1 MAVATFPSPEP
12 APGSPVA
19 GPDPAS
25 CPRVSAVTDWL
36 VQQGLLRT
44 PFHVIVEGFCRRL
57 YDLGVPLW
65 RGYATAQTLHPTI
78 AALGASWRPATGG
91 QFEAY
96 IYRATPSDDYL
107 QSPFRSML
115 DGRLNT
121 LRLRLGTGETG
132 GFPLLERFRGEG
144 ATDYVA
150 HVIGFG
156 VDGVTDGVTGVL
168 TSWTAAT
175 PEGFSDGHLA
185 IIEHLMP
192 RFALALEAR
201 LGHDIAVNLLDT
213 YVGPEAGRRVIG
225 GEIRRGSLEVIPAVI
240 LLADLQGFTGL
251 SDRLPRDTLIE
262 TLNAYFDCMVPV
274 VTEHGG
280 QVLKFMGDGLL
291 ATFPLDEADPPDVC
305 GRALD
310 AAVEILRCLAEL
322 NHERTLQDRPV
333 MELDLVLHLGEVLYG
348 NVGSADRLDF
358 TVIGPA
364 VNEASRIEA
373 LCGQYDKRL
382 LVSETFARAAT
393 RSRDRLVAI
402 GRIALRG
409 VRTPQEIFTL
419 EPDQADEPG

>member
-1 MAVATFPSPEP
+1 MAISTFPAHEH
-12 APGSPVA
+12 APSLA

-36 VQQGLLRT
+36 VKQGLLRS
-44 PFHVIVEGFCRRL
+44 PFHIIVEGFCQRL
-57 YDLGVPLW
+57 HDLGVPLW

-96 IYRATPSDDYL
+96 IYRATPSEDYL
-107 QSPFRSML
+107 QSPFRYIL
-115 DGRLNT
+115 DRQLSS
-121 LRLRLGTGETG
+121 LRLRLGQGETG
-132 GFPLLERFRGEG
+132 GFPLLERFRDEG

-150 HVIGFG
+150 HVVGFG
-156 VDGVTDGVTGVL
+156 VDGRPDDLTGVL
-168 TSWTAAT
+168 TSWTAGT
-175 PEGFSDGHLA
+175 PEGFSDLDLA
-185 IIEHLMP
+185 IIAHLMP
-192 RFALALEAR
+192 RLALALEAR

-240 LLADLQGFTGL
+240 LLADLQGFTGH
-251 SDRLPRDTLIE
+251 SDRLPREALIE
-262 TLNAYFDCMVPV
+262 TLNAYFDCMVPA
-274 VTEHGG
+274 VTDQGG

-291 ATFPLDEADPPDVC
+291 ATFPLSGLDAADVC
-305 GRALD
+305 ARALD
-310 AAVEILRCLAEL
+310 GAVEILRCIEDL
-322 NHERTLQDRPV
+322 NHDRRLQDRAV
-333 MELDLVLHLGEVLYG
+333 MELDLVLHLGEVFYG